1 MLWVNLIMDSL
12 GSLVLVTERLY
23 EELLMREPTKRN
35 ESIISMIN
43 GRMWKH
49 TKFQSLFQIIL
60 LVILY
65 LLAPELTKKGKFG
78 KINRK

>member
-60 LVILY
+60 LI
-65 LLAPELTKKGKFG
+65 EN
-78 KINRK
+78 KIINFFLF